1 MVSPAVAT
9 IILRITLLN
18 YDAKHL
24 AKASSNRGDPL
35 NRIFR
40 RSKAPYQTTLLR
52 YKAQPGAAVGRDLEI
67 CPVHVPSFT
76 STVSLRMIEDSFNFM
91 RAVRLC
97 RIEKGNSTI
106 KG

>member
-24 AKASSNRGDPL
+24 AKTSS
-35 NRIFR
+35 
-40 RSKAPYQTTLLR
+40 R
-52 YKAQPGAAVGRDLEI
+52 YKAQPGARLSAVTLRSAWST
-67 CPVHVPSFT
+67 CPSFT
-76 STVSLRMIEDSFNFM
+76 STVSFRMIEDSFNFM